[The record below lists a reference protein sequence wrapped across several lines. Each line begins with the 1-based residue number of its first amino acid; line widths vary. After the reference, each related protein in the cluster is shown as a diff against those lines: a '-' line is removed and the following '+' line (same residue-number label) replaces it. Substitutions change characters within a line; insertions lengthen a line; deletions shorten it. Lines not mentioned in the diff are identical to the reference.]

1 MTKKTICIRIRGL
14 RETLAQIVVSPTR
27 FGPEETPFVYGQS
40 TPHRRLPS
48 PNSALNCWEGV
59 SVLLYLYH
67 ALSKQDVLT
76 AYSVATYN
84 GDEPAVNALF
94 GLENKAYTHTL
105 SSEELQGF
113 VKTGDVLIFHSNR
126 SSSLCHVALVLD
138 NFEKL
143 WVASHW
149 CLPREKMIKCSSQDI
164 IKQTVSLR
172 ECVIF

>member
-1 MTKKTICIRIRGL
+1 
-14 RETLAQIVVSPTR
+14 
-27 FGPEETPFVYGQS
+27 VYGQS

-149 CLPREKMIKCSSQDI
+149 CLPREKMIKITPNRLFTSS
-164 IKQTVSLR
+164 KESVLERFAR
-172 ECVIF
+172 ETQLLSILFRI